1 MPPLGK
7 RFLGLVLI
15 ASFSSCFALPSPFSR
30 GSHYLGSVLSLSKV
44 LLLIL
49 KISLLIL
56 NKFFNQTQPPF
67 FLPPLLGF
75 EQVSPECSTETPRKV
90 SFLNKYFPPGLGL
103 GWGSKCSQNPAIAR
117 IGLTPSAFF
126 QREVQQS
133 TSASEFFLA
142 RISLIL
148 DVE

>member
-44 LLLIL
+44 FLLIL

-90 SFLNKYFPPGLGL
+90 SFFYKYFPSGLGI
-103 GWGSKCSQNPAIAR
+103 GWGSKCSRSPGIAR
-117 IGLTPSAFF
+117 IGLTPS
-126 QREVQQS
+126 
-133 TSASEFFLA
+133 TT
-142 RISLIL
+142 
-148 DVE
+148 

>member
-1 MPPLGK
+1 MPQLGK

-56 NKFFNQTQPPF
+56 NKLFNQTQPPF

-90 SFLNKYFPPGLGL
+90 SFFKKTFPSWLRPWLGIQMFPKS
-103 GWGSKCSQNPAIAR
+103 WHCQNWFDP
-117 IGLTPSAFF
+117 LDH
-126 QREVQQS
+126 
-133 TSASEFFLA
+133 
-142 RISLIL
+142 LIL
-148 DVE
+148 ASWRIWPTKACKCDSR

>member
-1 MPPLGK
+1 MPQLGK

-90 SFLNKYFPPGLGL
+90 SFFKKTFPSWLRPWLGIQMFPK
-103 GWGSKCSQNPAIAR
+103 SCHCQNWFDPHHH
-117 IGLTPSAFF
+117 
-126 QREVQQS
+126 
-133 TSASEFFLA
+133 
-142 RISLIL
+142 LIL
-148 DVE
+148 ASWRIWPTKARKCDSR